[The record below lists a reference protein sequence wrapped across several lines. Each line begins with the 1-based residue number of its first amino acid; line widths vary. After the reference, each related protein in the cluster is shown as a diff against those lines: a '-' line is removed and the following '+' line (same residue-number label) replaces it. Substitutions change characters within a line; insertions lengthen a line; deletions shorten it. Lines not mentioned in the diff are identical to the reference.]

1 MSKYILILVSVLLF
15 SVAIGGEMQKSSSD
29 ANDKLQVKAMNKN
42 KDNNLMNIPF
52 QTITGDSASLSDYA
66 GKVILIV
73 NVASKCG
80 YTPQYAGLEELYRTY
95 KDSGFVILG
104 FPANNFKNQEPG
116 TNEEILK
123 FCKSKF
129 GVTFP
134 MMAKISVKGEDK
146 HPLYV
151 ELTEKSKF
159 PGDITWNFNKFLLD
173 RKGNVVA
180 RFDSPVE
187 PMSDELVGHIKK
199 LL

>member
-187 PMSDELVGHIKK
+187 PMSDELVGHIKE

>member
-1 MSKYILILVSVLLF
+1 MFKYIVILTMLF
-15 SVAIGGEMQKSSSD
+15 FVVAFGGEKQKNNNAGDNMQ
-29 ANDKLQVKAMNKN
+29 ANKMKTGTDI
-42 KDNNLMNIPF
+42 DLMNIPF
-52 QTITGDSASLSDYA
+52 KTITGDSASLSDYK
-66 GKVILIV
+66 GKVILVV

-80 YTPQYAGLEELYRTY
+80 FTPQYAGLEELYKKY
-95 KDSGFVILG
+95 EDKGFVILG
-104 FPANNFKNQEPG
+104 FPENNFKNQEPG

-123 FCKSKF
+123 FCQSKY

-134 MMAKISVKGEDK
+134 MMSKISVKGKDI

-151 ELTEKSKF
+151 ALTEKSKF

-173 RKGNVVA
+173 RKGNVVG

-187 PMSDELVGHIKK
+187 PMSDELVGAIKK

>member
-52 QTITGDSASLSDYA
+52 QTIAGDSASLSDYA

-187 PMSDELVGHIKK
+187 PMSDELVGHIKE